1 MITLKKQLYR
11 AATAFAVVGFV
22 ASPLVAGAV
31 TDTTTVSA
39 LVGSTISISNN
50 TPTVSLQLNPGGS
63 AVESIGSDV
72 VTVNTN
78 NTGGYTLVIGAS
90 DASTN
95 LVSGGNNIPTTA
107 GQTLLNSSATALDT
121 NSWGYCV
128 VGAGTSCD
136 GSYTTGDD
144 QAPGA
149 SFVSMK
155 AQGNEDTVKTTGTTA
170 TNDTTTFYYG
180 VNVDSS
186 QPTGTYSDVVT
197 YTATTN

>member
-1 MITLKKQLYR
+1 MVTIKKQLYR
-11 AATAFAVVGFV
+11 AASAFAIVGFV

-31 TDTTTVSA
+31 TDTTTISA
-39 LVGSTISISNN
+39 SVGSTISISNN
-50 TPTVSLQLNPGGS
+50 TPTVSLSLSPGGS

-78 NTGGYTLVIGAS
+78 NTGGYTLEIGDS
-90 DASTN
+90 DANTN
-95 LVSGGNNIPTTA
+95 LVSGGNSIATTTGETDFGA
-107 GQTLLNSSATALDT
+107 GTPTALST
-121 NSWGYCV
+121 NSWGYCI
-128 VGAGTSCD
+128 ASTTACD

-144 QAPGA
+144 QVPGA

-155 AQGNEDTVKTTGTTA
+155 ASGSEDTVKVTGTTA

-180 VNVDSS
+180 VTVNSS
-186 QPTGTYSDVVT
+186 QPTGTYSDTIT